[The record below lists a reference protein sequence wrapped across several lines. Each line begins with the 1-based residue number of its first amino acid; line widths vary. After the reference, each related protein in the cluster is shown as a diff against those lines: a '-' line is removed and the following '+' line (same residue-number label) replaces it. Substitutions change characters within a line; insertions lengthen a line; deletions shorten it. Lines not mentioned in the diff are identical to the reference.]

1 MQYIF
6 GDNRSSYAIIYT
18 DGTQSE
24 AQKLNS
30 LLRFPI
36 VPNEKYNNLGFLP
49 YGTNSGNSLFFCIK
63 KDKSIP
69 RSCYFTHAFSREAD
83 PEYFSGDKLLDDIFA
98 DFIGQEDFDLLRDGG
113 KSEVAL
119 RIDNELS
126 AAADRKLIID
136 QRVLREA
143 VASLYQKNKVLLV
156 IDDENYSDNYVKVV
170 LKQIFKYLTPSL
182 RKATSYLSAVV
193 ETGSFEIMLRIV
205 PKSMVADIREEYM
218 NVNGSDFKAK
228 SDTVFH
234 ELADFV
240 MSESS
245 PQQRKF
251 FFKNYEV
258 LYSGF
263 ESTYKKQ
270 NAEELFVTVA
280 NGDVQKLEKI
290 VDGFLSKNVVERK
303 EDITKCACNL
313 STVYNQESELTKRF
327 VFEQS
332 DIMNPAKIL
341 SNNSLFFYKL
351 MLFADNGDAFAIQ
364 RLGEACKNIIISN
377 DNCDAAINA
386 ARAVSQSA
394 KDVSLK
400 IQDKYFYEKLALPV
414 YEKVLLARCLDFR
427 AMREKATSL
436 VDEAV
441 AQMGPIEPSK
451 SKEIKNNLVNSAVE
465 AVSEYTSKD
474 KNLRIADYIDL
485 YTKNKM
491 VQHNQDLMSGAKG
504 GEVKYPNEIVL
515 AKLAE
520 IESALNSGKNNAAAE
535 ALIKEALGFQK
546 EYRFMV
552 DNLLALYA
560 VKTYQSG
567 NIKGISSFV
576 RTNLDMA
583 RLEAVVSKM
592 AVYEPSVAMGFILD
606 VYHDFNKA
614 LDNVLVNIGKTNSYI
629 DKLEAGQAD
638 AYIATVC
645 LALKRCMESHSAEKK
660 DIANKIQSSMSGC
673 DKKSNVYKLLDSM
686 KYVVKNGDLK
696 KASSGGAVKDIL
708 LAVVS
713 VIAVAAISSTILFAT
728 GVLGGEPKDDESQEQ
743 TEEASPDS
751 SEEAISMEDSSAAES
766 SEAISEEES
775 SEAESVEG
783 SEDASTESST
793 EDASDEASTD
803 AEASDETSTDEE
815 ASEGETDVTSEEE
828 STESDSESSQED
840 EGGLNE
846 ENQDEEN
853 PDEE

>member
-69 RSCYFTHAFSREAD
+69 RSCYFTHAFNREAD

-98 DFIGQEDFDLLRDGG
+98 DFIGQQDFDLLRDGG
-113 KSEVAL
+113 KSEIAL
-119 RIDNELS
+119 RIDSELS

-182 RKATSYLSAVV
+182 RKATSYLSAIV

-228 SDTVFH
+228 NETVFH

-240 MSESS
+240 MDEAS
-245 PQQRKF
+245 PHQRKS

-270 NAEELFVTVA
+270 NAEDLFTTVL
-280 NGDVQKLEKI
+280 NSDVQKLEKI
-290 VDGFLSKNVVERK
+290 IDGFLSKNVVERK
-303 EDITKCACNL
+303 EDITKYACNL
-313 STVYNQESELTKRF
+313 STVYNQEGELEKRF

-332 DIMNPAKIL
+332 DILNPAKIL

-364 RLGEACKNIIISN
+364 RLGEACNNIIISN

-386 ARAVSQSA
+386 VRAVNQSA

-414 YEKVLLARCLDFR
+414 YEKILLARCLDFK
-427 AMREKATSL
+427 AMREKAQSL
-436 VDEAV
+436 VDESV

-465 AVSEYTSKD
+465 AVSSYTSKD
-474 KNLRIADYIDL
+474 KNLRIAEYIDL

-491 VQHNQDLMSGAKG
+491 IQHNQDLMSGAKG

-515 AKLAE
+515 AKLTE
-520 IESALNSGKNNAAAE
+520 IETSLNNGKNNAATE

-560 VKTYQSG
+560 VKVYQSG
-567 NIKGISSFV
+567 NIKGITSFV

-583 RLEAVVSKM
+583 RLESVVSKM
-592 AVYEPSVAMGFILD
+592 AVYEPAVALGFVLD
-606 VYHDFNKA
+606 VYPDFGKA
-614 LDNVLVNIGKTNSYI
+614 LNNVLVNIGKTNSYI
-629 DKLEAGQAD
+629 DKLEAGQID

-645 LALKRCMESHSAEKK
+645 VALKRCMESHSAEKK
-660 DIANKIQSSMSGC
+660 DIANKIQSSMGGC

-686 KYVVKNGDLK
+686 KYVVKNVDLK
-696 KASSGGAVKDIL
+696 KASSGGAMKDIL

-743 TEEASPDS
+743 TEEASAENAES
-751 SEEAISMEDSSAAES
+751 SEEAVSSEDSSVAES
-766 SEAISEEES
+766 SDALSEEES
-775 SEAESVEG
+775 SEAEAV
-783 SEDASTESST
+783 ESS
-793 EDASDEASTD
+793 EAVSDEASGD
-803 AEASDETSTDEE
+803 VSSDEAVSDEDASQDETEVTSDEE
-815 ASEGETDVTSEEE
+815 ATVSE
-828 STESDSESSQED
+828 ESSQED
-840 EGGLNE
+840 EGGL
-846 ENQDEEN
+846 DEEN

>member
-18 DGTQSE
+18 DSTQSE

-36 VPNEKYNNLGFLP
+36 VPNEKYNNLGFLT

-69 RSCYFTHAFSREAD
+69 RSCYFTHAFNREAD
-83 PEYFSGDKLLDDIFA
+83 PEYFSGDKFLDDIFA

-119 RIDNELS
+119 RIDSELS

-136 QRVLREA
+136 QRVLRET

-182 RKATSYLSAVV
+182 RKSTSYLSAIV

-228 SDTVFH
+228 NDTIFH
-234 ELADFV
+234 ELADFI
-240 MSESS
+240 MDEAS
-245 PQQRKF
+245 PHQRKS

-270 NAEELFVTVA
+270 NAEDLFTTVLHS
-280 NGDVQKLEKI
+280 DVQKLEKI
-290 VDGFLSKNVVERK
+290 IDGFLSKNVVERK
-303 EDITKCACNL
+303 EDITKYACNL
-313 STVYNQESELTKRF
+313 STVYNQEAELEKRF

-332 DIMNPAKIL
+332 DILNPAKIL

-351 MLFADNGDAFAIQ
+351 MLFADRGDAFAIQ
-364 RLGEACKNIIISN
+364 RLGEACNNIIISN

-386 ARAVSQSA
+386 ARAVNQSA

-414 YEKVLLARCLDFR
+414 YEKILLARCLDFR
-427 AMREKATSL
+427 AMREKAQSL
-436 VDEAV
+436 VDGSI

-465 AVSEYTSKD
+465 AVSSYAAKD
-474 KNLRIADYIDL
+474 KNLRIAEYIDL

-491 VQHNQDLMSGAKG
+491 IQHNQDLMSGAKG

-515 AKLAE
+515 DKLAE
-520 IESALNSGKNNAAAE
+520 IETSLNNGKNNAATE
-535 ALIKEALGFQK
+535 ALMKEALGFQK

-560 VKTYQSG
+560 VKVYQNG
-567 NIKGISSFV
+567 NIKGIASFV

-583 RLEAVVSKM
+583 RLESVVSKM
-592 AVYEPSVAMGFILD
+592 AVYEPAVALGFILD
-606 VYHDFNKA
+606 VYPDFGKA

-629 DKLEAGQAD
+629 DKLEAGQSD
-638 AYIATVC
+638 AYITTVC

-686 KYVVKNGDLK
+686 KYVAKNGDLK
-696 KASSGGAVKDIL
+696 KASSGGAMKDVL

-713 VIAVAAISSTILFAT
+713 VIAVAAIAFTVLFAT
-728 GVLGGEPKDDESQEQ
+728 GVLGGDSKDDKSQEQ
-743 TEEASPDS
+743 TEEVSAENGES
-751 SEEAISMEDSSAAES
+751 SEESVSSEESSVAESSDEALSEEESSNSEFAES
-766 SEAISEEES
+766 SEAVSDETLS
-775 SEAESVEG
+775 
-783 SEDASTESST
+783 
-793 EDASDEASTD
+793 EDASDEGTS
-803 AEASDETSTDEE
+803 EDETE
-815 ASEGETDVTSEEE
+815 VTSEEDTSASE
-828 STESDSESSQED
+828 DESSQED
-840 EGGLNE
+840 ETGSLDE
-846 ENQDEEN
+846 DVQDEEQY
-853 PDEE
+853 